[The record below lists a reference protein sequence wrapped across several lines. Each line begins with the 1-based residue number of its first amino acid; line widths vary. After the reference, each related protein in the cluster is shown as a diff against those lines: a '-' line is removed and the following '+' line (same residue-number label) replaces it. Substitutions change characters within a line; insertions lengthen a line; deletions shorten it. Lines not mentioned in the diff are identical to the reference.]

1 MRFVLIIL
9 SLLLTIGLSA
19 QKKELTLEAAIL
31 EGRTSFAPENIS
43 GLQWLPETEQYSY
56 LKNDRSAMIVEGVGK
71 KRVPITISKDVLIE
85 EFSISLKRFPVVQWK
100 TDQVFTFRHKDG
112 IYEYNRGQQNG
123 TMKYIIPE
131 SAENLDYNY
140 RTNIAAFTRSGNVFV
155 KSDKGAEIQITKF
168 EKEDQ
173 IRAGEAIARYEFGIV
188 KGLFWSPEGRKLAF
202 YQTDESNVAD
212 YPLLDISTTPGSLNN
227 IKYPMAG
234 QASEMAKVGVYDI
247 KKKQLVYLNV
257 AGPKDQYLTNLGWGP
272 DGNFIYLAVVNRDQ
286 NHVWLNKYDANSGA
300 LVKTLFE
307 ETHDKYVEPE
317 HPVWFIPGN
326 KNEFLWHSE
335 RDGYNHLYKYN
346 VEGELIA
353 QVTKGKWVV
362 DEVLGLSASG
372 NNIVVTGYD
381 ETGLNKCA
389 YVCNM
394 KNGSGKK
401 LSDKSGQHRYK
412 MHTNGILLIDQYSS
426 MNTANAIDI
435 ISTRGKKIT
444 NLLAAKNPLD
454 NYKIGTTELVE
465 LSAKDGTPL
474 HARLIKPSFFNT
486 NNVYPVVVYV
496 YGGPHAQMVQNNRT
510 GGARMWM
517 YEMAERGFL
526 VFTLDNRGSA
536 NRGFEFENVIHRNL
550 GELEMEDQLVG
561 VEYLKTLP
569 FADTDRMAV
578 HGWSYGGFMTTSLM
592 LKKPGVF
599 KAGVAGGPVTD
610 WKWYEAM
617 YGERYMDRPEEN
629 EAGYAKST
637 LLDKTSKLEGDLL
650 LIHGTIDDVV
660 LMQHNLALVQSFVNA
675 GKQIDFFPYPMH
687 PHNVRGKDR
696 VHLMTKVLDYIEE
709 KLGGGVTFGK

>member
-1 MRFVLIIL
+1 MRYLTFFLAFCL
-9 SLLLTIGLSA
+9 SIGLQA
-19 QKKELTLEAAIL
+19 QKKTLTLEASIL

-43 GLQWLPETEQYSY
+43 GLQWLPESEQYSY
-56 LKNDRSAMIVEGVGK
+56 LKKDRSAMVIEGVGK
-71 KRVPITISKDVLIE
+71 KRLPVTITRETLLE
-85 EFSISLKRFPVVQWK
+85 EFSIPLKRFPMVSWK
-100 TDQVFTFRHKDG
+100 SDQVFTFRHQNS
-112 IYEYNRGQQNG
+112 IYEYNRGEQKG
-123 TMKYIIPE
+123 VMKYIIPE

-140 RTNIAAFTRSGNVFV
+140 ETNIAAFTRSGNVFV
-155 KSDKGAEIQITKF
+155 KSDDNPEVQITKF
-168 EKEDQ
+168 TKEDQ
-173 IRAGEAIARYEFGIV
+173 IRAGEAIARFEFGIV
-188 KGLFWSPEGRKLAF
+188 KGLFWSPTGRKLAF
-202 YQTDESNVAD
+202 YQTDETNVAD
-212 YPLLDISTTPGSLNN
+212 YPLLDITSTPGSLKN

-234 QASEMAKVGVYDI
+234 QPSEMAKVGIYDL
-247 KKKQLVYLNV
+247 KKKSLVYLNV

-272 DGNFIYLAVVNRDQ
+272 DGNYIYLAVVNRDQ
-286 NHVWLNKYDANSGA
+286 NHVWLNKYDANTGS

-307 ETHDKYVEPE
+307 ETHEKYVEPE
-317 HPVWFIPGN
+317 HAVWFLPGN
-326 KNEFLWHSE
+326 KNEFLWYSE
-335 RDGYNHLYKYN
+335 RDGYNHLYRYTSD
-346 VEGELIA
+346 GQLLG
-353 QVTKGKWVV
+353 QVTKGNWVV
-362 DEVLGLSASG
+362 DQILGVSASG
-372 NNIVVTGYD
+372 KNIIVTGYD
-381 ETGLNKCA
+381 ESGLNKYA
-389 YVCNM
+389 YACNM

-412 MHTNGILLIDQYSS
+412 MHSNGILLIDQYNS
-426 MNTANAIDI
+426 MKTPNVIDI
-435 ISTRGKKIT
+435 INTRGKSVA
-444 NLLAAKNPLD
+444 NLLAATNPLND
-454 NYKIGTTELVE
+454 YKIGSTELVE
-465 LSAKDGTPL
+465 LKAKDGTPL
-474 HARLIKPSFFNT
+474 HARLIKPSFFKSDNI
-486 NNVYPVVVYV
+486 YPVVVYV

-536 NRGFEFENVIHRNL
+536 HRGLAFENAIHRNL

-561 VEYLKTLP
+561 VDYLKTLP

-610 WKWYEAM
+610 WKWYEVM

-629 EAGYAKST
+629 EKGYAKTS
-637 LLDKTSKLEGDLL
+637 LLDKTDNLEGDLL

-660 LMQHNLALVQSFVNA
+660 LMQHNLALVQSFVNS

-696 VHLMTKVLDYIEE
+696 VHLMTKILDYIED